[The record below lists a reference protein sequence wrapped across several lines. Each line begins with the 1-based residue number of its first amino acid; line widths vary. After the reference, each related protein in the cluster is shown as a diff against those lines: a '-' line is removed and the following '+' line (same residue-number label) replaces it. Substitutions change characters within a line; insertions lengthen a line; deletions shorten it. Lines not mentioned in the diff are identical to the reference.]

1 MVGVEVPAQSEKYQ
15 QYAEEAQEQAQRA
28 STDVDRAVWLS
39 IERSWLNLRPLFDG
53 PAKLTHPRA
62 SIEIPW
68 RGAYTDFID

>member
-1 MVGVEVPAQSEKYQ
+1 MLKSPRKVRNTNNTLRKRKNRRKRV
-15 QYAEEAQEQAQRA
+15 
-28 STDVDRAVWLS
+28 STDADRAVWLL